1 MHILVH
7 HVRGLVTNH
16 SLVVWL
22 LCLIFVVL
30 GGVWLSGFQTPI
42 LAQRDE
48 SRKKEIGNWLRSW
61 SIQDKISGIFF
72 VFFLAVYIYGI
83 FYKEDFAYYDD
94 DMLTDFS
101 LQGKPFPPPVW
112 GGLGRFY
119 PLADQEFN
127 LLDHITRSSIGY
139 HLLVVV
145 ELVVLIC
152 LMFLVLRKLAV
163 KYRFL
168 TIAATMLAPSFLT
181 PFMGFV
187 YPERNVLFWLVV
199 LLLCAQNYRTGRSRF
214 YFVGCLIATQ
224 FVLYYKET
232 VILFVVGYALA
243 SLFVEYWGIRK
254 NRGWSWLEFA
264 KQNSLFL
271 AMLVV
276 SSIYAFLFVLVL
288 VPHDSFSY
296 VAERR
301 QDLLTI
307 FSAYLRIN
315 WAPLLL
321 FLVFIWRAWRFVF
334 DNGEVD
340 SVWDPVAVGAL
351 AYGAGI
357 IGVRLYSAYYM
368 APVDFLAVLYLF
380 RMVAAQIPK
389 LSAPRKYV
397 FGLVCLCFMA
407 QVSAFSVARFVERKG
422 IIATKEDLA
431 VFLASYLPSSKS
443 KVVDLYF
450 PYATNYHMMDLASF
464 LRYKGFRLVGQKD
477 AAQSSLPAIVIE
489 APGRFEHDL
498 CVDYRDYA
506 CIHEDHAKPGDLI
519 VILPDDHV
527 SAQDVRQLRQNA
539 DDLFSTRVDRPLTRP
554 GSWFRSLHAITT
566 TSPQTKLPDHWLKI
580 DVLREHA

>member
-1 MHILVH
+1 MHIFVH
-7 HVRGLVTNH
+7 HVRGFVADH

-22 LCLIFVVL
+22 ICLIFVVL
-30 GGVWLSGFQTPI
+30 AGIWLSGLQNRIP
-42 LAQRDE
+42 LPQDE
-48 SRKKEIGNWLRSW
+48 RRRNGTENWFRTW
-61 SIQDKISGIFF
+61 STADKISGILFVLFF
-72 VFFLAVYIYGI
+72 AVYIFAI

-101 LQGKPFPPPVW
+101 LRGRPFPPPVW

-127 LLDHITRSSIGY
+127 LLEHITRSPIGY

-145 ELVVLIC
+145 ELTVLIC
-152 LMFLVLRKLAV
+152 LMFFVLRKLAV

-168 TIAATMLAPSFLT
+168 TMAAAMLAPSFLI

-187 YPERNVLFWLVV
+187 YPERNVLFWLLV
-199 LLLCAQNYRTGRSRF
+199 LLLCEQKIRTGSSRF

-224 FVLYYKET
+224 FALYYKET
-232 VILFVVGYALA
+232 VILFIVGYALA

-254 NRGWSWLEFA
+254 NSGWSWLEFA
-264 KQNSLFL
+264 RQNSLFL
-271 AMLVV
+271 AMLVL
-276 SSIYAFLFVLVL
+276 SSIYALLFVLVL

-301 QDLLTI
+301 QYLLAI
-307 FSAYLRIN
+307 FFAYLRIN

-321 FLVFIWRAWRFVF
+321 FLVFIGRAWRFVF
-334 DNGEVD
+334 DNGEID
-340 SVWDPVAVGAL
+340 SVWDPLAVGAL
-351 AYGAGI
+351 AYGIGI
-357 IGVRLYSAYYM
+357 IGVRLYSAYYL
-368 APVDFLAVLYLF
+368 APVDFFAVLYLF
-380 RMVAAQIPK
+380 RMVVAQIPK
-389 LSAPRKYV
+389 LSTARKYV
-397 FGLVCLCFMA
+397 LGFVCLCFIV

-431 VFLASYLPSSKS
+431 EFLASYLPSSKS

-477 AAQSSLPAIVIE
+477 AAQSSSPVIAIE
-489 APGRFEHDL
+489 APGHFENNL

-506 CIHEDHAKPGDLI
+506 CIHADHAKPGDLI
-519 VILPDDHV
+519 VILPDDRV
-527 SAQDVRQLRQNA
+527 SAQDVRQLKENA